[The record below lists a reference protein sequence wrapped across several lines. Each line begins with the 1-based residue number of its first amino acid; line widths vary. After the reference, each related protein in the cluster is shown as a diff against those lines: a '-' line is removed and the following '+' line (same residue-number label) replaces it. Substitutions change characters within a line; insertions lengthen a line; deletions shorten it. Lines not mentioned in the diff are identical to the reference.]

1 MRPEAW
7 CWRPAPLACS
17 MGRSRRAPIR
27 TGRRLRPRIA
37 EAPRG
42 GSPIASRGHPPWALF
57 YYARTMSGRPFLQI
71 PGPTNVPERVLR
83 AMDRAVIDHRS
94 PEFAELTQAV
104 RSGLRAVFG
113 TREGVPMLYPASG
126 TGATEAAL
134 VNLLAPG
141 DRVLVFSYGHFSSG
155 LAVIARKFGFE
166 VDEVPLRWGQALPA
180 DQLEA
185 K

>member
-7 CWRPAPLACS
+7 CWRRAPLACS

-57 YYARTMSGRPFLQI
+57 YYARTMSGRPLLQI

-113 TREGVPMLYPASG
+113 TRDGVPMLYPASG
-126 TGATEAAL
+126 TGATEATI
-134 VNLLAPG
+134 VNLFAPS
-141 DRVLVFSYGHFSSG
+141 DRVLVFNYGLFSGG
-155 LAVIARKFGFE
+155 LATIARQVQLD
-166 VDEVPLRWGQALPA
+166 VDEGVLRYGQELPP
-180 DQLEA
+180 DEME
-185 K
+185 